1 MTTIST
7 NNKRIAKN
15 TLFLY
20 FRMLFMMA
28 ISLYTSRVVLDK
40 LGVTDFGIYNVVSG
54 IVVMLGFLSGCM
66 SNSVQR
72 FLSFEMGRNNQER
85 VNRVFNVSLMA
96 HGGIALF
103 VLTIMEC
110 VGLWYL
116 NTHMNIP
123 SERMGAANWVFQCS
137 LLTTVF
143 TIIQVPYNAIIISK
157 ERMGIYAYISILEA
171 ILKLLIVYVLSIGG
185 FDRLK
190 LYSIL
195 VMSVTIGVL
204 MIYRI
209 YCSKKFVEAKFR
221 VIKDWKLF
229 RELIS
234 FSGWN
239 MLSEIAWTFTG
250 PGINL
255 ILNSFFGPAINAARG
270 LAEHVNGAV
279 SRFVS
284 NFQTAVNPQL
294 IKMYAA
300 DEWEEMKKL
309 LFRSTR
315 FSFYLMYAL
324 SLPLILRMDYV
335 LHIWLKEVPNYTAI
349 FCQLTLACSLVSVL
363 STLLPKIAWASGDI
377 RNYQIAVSL
386 VLFLNFPLSYIV
398 LRLGASPYAT
408 SIVGIG
414 VQFALIFTRLFLVCK
429 MIGMPALQ
437 YVRSVLRPVLK
448 VCAVSIILPVWCH
461 VLTGND
467 FIGFVFVVLVSILSA
482 CLSSFYIGMTSNE
495 RIYVKDVVNKL
506 TNKMIKRN

>member
-1 MTTIST
+1 MQNTFA

-20 FRMLFMMA
+20 FRMLFLMA

-72 FLSFEMGRNNQER
+72 FLSFEMGRNNLER
-85 VNRVFNVSLMA
+85 VNRVFNVSLLA

-103 VLTIMEC
+103 VFVVMEC
-110 VGLWYL
+110 GGLWYL
-116 NTHMNIP
+116 NTHMNVP
-123 SERMGAANWVFQCS
+123 PERMDAANWVFQCS

-143 TIIQVPYNAIIISK
+143 TIMQVPYNAIIVSK

-171 ILKLLIVYVLSIGG
+171 VLKLLVVYVLSVVS

-190 LYSIL
+190 LYGIL
-195 VMSVTIGVL
+195 VMSVTIGIL
-204 MIYRI
+204 MIYRV

-221 VIKDWKLF
+221 IIKDWKLL

-250 PGINL
+250 PGVNL

-300 DEWEEMKKL
+300 NEWEEMKNL

-335 LHIWLKEVPNYTAI
+335 LHIWLKEVPEYTTI

-363 STLLPKIAWASGDI
+363 STMLPKIAWASGNI
-377 RNYQIAVSL
+377 RNYQIVVSL
-386 VLFLNFPLSYIV
+386 VLFLNFPLSYVV
-398 LRLGASPYAT
+398 LKLGASPYAT

-414 VQFALIFTRLFLVCK
+414 VQFALIFARFFLVCK
-429 MIGMPALQ
+429 MIDMPALQ

-461 VLTGND
+461 VLMGND
-467 FIGFVFVVLVSILSA
+467 FIDFVFVALVSILSA

-506 TNKMIKRN
+506 ANKMIKRN